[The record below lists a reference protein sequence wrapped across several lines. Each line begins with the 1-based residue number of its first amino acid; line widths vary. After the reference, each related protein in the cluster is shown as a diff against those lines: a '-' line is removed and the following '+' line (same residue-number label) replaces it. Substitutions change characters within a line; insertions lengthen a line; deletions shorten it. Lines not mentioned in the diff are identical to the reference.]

1 VVVLALIKFTAL
13 HQGVLNQ
20 IQIVHRQ
27 LGILAKH
34 LYLLLKVLMRQS
46 FLLSLVNHCSHFL
59 ENECTM
65 MYAPKVIPKTY
76 LFQGILCHVQV
87 LERNV
92 SPMVRTYDVRH
103 AACLKVV

>member
-1 VVVLALIKFTAL
+1 MVVLALIKFTGL

-20 IQIVHRQ
+20 IQTVHHQ

-46 FLLSLVNHCSHFL
+46 FLLSLVNHCLLFL

-65 MYAPKVIPKTY
+65 MYARKVIK
-76 LFQGILCHVQV
+76 
-87 LERNV
+87 NV
-92 SPMVRTYDVRH
+92 SSMVRTYDVRH
-103 AACLKVV
+103 AACLKVVWS